1 MLGSQ
6 GLACSLPERMADCE
20 VQARPGIAQHTD
32 FNSLMSGEL
41 ENCKIIQGSQNVDFA
56 IPARVATLNVQ
67 SLSRN
72 AKPLFFQIQNERRT
86 TRCKLIRRTQNLVFQ
101 SQNEWRPRR
110 RKLGLEKQ
118 NQLLQAQSEWR
129 TLRCKLIL

>member
-1 MLGSQ
+1 MCKLMLGSQ
-6 GLACSLPERMADCE
+6 GLACSLPERVADCE

-67 SLSRN
+67 SHSRN
-72 AKPLFFQIQNERRT
+72 AKPLFFFEPRTSGEPQGANSFGERKT
-86 TRCKLIRRTQNLVFQ
+86 
-101 SQNEWRPRR
+101 
-110 RKLGLEKQ
+110 
-118 NQLLQAQSEWR
+118 
-129 TLRCKLIL
+129 

>member
-6 GLACSLPERMADCE
+6 GLACSLPERVADCE
-20 VQARPGIAQHTD
+20 GQARPGIAQHTD

-67 SLSRN
+67 SHSRN
-72 AKPLFFQIQNERRT
+72 AKPLFFFFEPRTSGEPQGANSFGERKT
-86 TRCKLIRRTQNLVFQ
+86 
-101 SQNEWRPRR
+101 
-110 RKLGLEKQ
+110 
-118 NQLLQAQSEWR
+118 
-129 TLRCKLIL
+129 